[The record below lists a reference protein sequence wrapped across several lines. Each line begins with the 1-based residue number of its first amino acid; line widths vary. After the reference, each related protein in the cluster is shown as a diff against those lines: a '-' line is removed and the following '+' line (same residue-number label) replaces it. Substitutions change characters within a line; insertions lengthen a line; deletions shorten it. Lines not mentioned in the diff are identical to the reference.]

1 MCGTLKETASSFS
14 GQLPDFELLMEAVK
28 PMFLFI
34 SHVISLNVFLIMC
47 WGISLVHVYFSA
59 CWTFTVVRVTM

>member
-1 MCGTLKETASSFS
+1 
-14 GQLPDFELLMEAVK
+14 MEAVK

-34 SHVISLNVFLIMC
+34 SHVISLNVFLITC